1 MRQVFTILLVEDKPE
16 AMKSQIEEIEEY
28 LQDKDFKPDIII
40 DKTGAKTRE
49 TLVNNNVD
57 IVVTDKNIVEET
69 EGVEIKS
76 GMDVINLIKDIEK
89 WTDVLFYSARG
100 FDKNKVLGEMG
111 NYGFVEIIEGK
122 EIVDD
127 LKKLID
133 KNLNRCQDIVYLRGM
148 LLSKIIDLEQEVND
162 LFVKYFNISDKKEE
176 HFHNLVLENRFS
188 LEAKKTALSKIIKED
203 AEIKSEFK
211 KLLDN
216 LDDIAKQ
223 RNLLAHCKVHPEM
236 KNTLISIGSEK
247 EFDKERI
254 NEIIEKIKSVSEDLD
269 KLSEKLS

>member
-1 MRQVFTILLVEDKPE
+1 MRQTFTILLVEDRPE
-16 AMKSQIEEIEEY
+16 VMKSQIEEIEEY
-28 LQDKDFKPDIII
+28 LRDKDFEPDIII
-40 DKTGAKTRE
+40 DETGAKTRK
-49 TLVNNNVD
+49 TLEDNNVD
-57 IVVTDKNIVEET
+57 IVVTDKNIVDEEK
-69 EGVEIKS
+69 GGKIKS
-76 GMDVINLIKDIEK
+76 GMDVIKLITEIGN
-89 WTDVLFYSARG
+89 WTDVLFYSTRG
-100 FDKNKVLGEMG
+100 FDKSKVLDEIG
-111 NYGFVEIIEGK
+111 NYGFVEFIEGK

-148 LLSKIIDLEQEVND
+148 LLSKIIDLEQEVNAF
-162 LFVKYFNISDKKEE
+162 FVKYFNIPDEKEA
-176 HFHNLVLENRFS
+176 HFHDLVLENRFS
-188 LEAKKTALSKIIKED
+188 LESKKTALSKIIKED

-211 KLLDN
+211 KILDN

-236 KNTLISIGSEK
+236 KNTLISSGSEK

-254 NEIIEKIKSVSEDLD
+254 NEILEKIKSVSEDLD